1 MYLKILKNKMQKV
14 LKILPMCKILGLFI
28 AILIMSCASDN
39 KVEAEIASVAVNV
52 HIDRFDEKF
61 ASAIPEDLPKLK
73 KRYPYLFPKQFS
85 DSVWIDRMQDSLHQV
100 MAQEIDQKFSDFK
113 QDTLGIHQ
121 LFQHVKYYFPEFT
134 PPRIVTV
141 NSDVDYRNRIIY
153 ADTLMLVGLDNYLGK
168 DHEFYKGI
176 QQFIRTNFEKESV
189 VVDMAKAISRCV
201 LRATSERD
209 LLSKIVYYGKLYYI
223 MSTFLPKVDQPLV
236 IGYTEDQWGW
246 SLANEEYIWRY
257 FISNEL
263 LFSTDSKL
271 DDRFIEP
278 APFSKFYLELDNE
291 SPGRIGQFIGWRIVD
306 AYMKNN
312 EVSLHELL
320 EEPAA
325 SLFKKSQ
332 YKPKK

>member
-1 MYLKILKNKMQKV
+1 MYLKLLKNKLPKV
-14 LKILPMCKILGLFI
+14 LKILPMCKFFGLFI
-28 AILIMSCASDN
+28 AILIMSCSSDS
-39 KVEAEIASVAVNV
+39 KLEAEIAEVDVKV
-52 HIDRFDEKF
+52 RIDRFDEKF
-61 ASAIPEDLPKLK
+61 ANGSAQDLPDLK
-73 KRYPYLFPKQFS
+73 KNYPYLFPTQFS

-100 MAQEIDQKFSDFK
+100 MAKEIDQKFSDFK
-113 QDTLGIHQ
+113 HDTIAIHQ

-134 PPRIVTV
+134 PVKIITV

-153 ADTLMLVGLDNYLGK
+153 ADTLMLVGLDNYLGA

-176 QQFIRTNFEKESV
+176 QQFIRANFEKERV
-189 VVDMAKAISRCV
+189 VIDMAKAISRSTIK
-201 LRATSERD
+201 ATPSRD
-209 LLSKIVYYGKLYYI
+209 FLSKIVYYGKLYYV
-223 MSTFLPKVDQPLV
+223 MSNFLPKVEDSQI
-236 IGYTEDQWGW
+236 IGYSQDQWQW
-246 SLANEEYIWRY
+246 SLTNEEYIWRY

-271 DDRFIEP
+271 DDRFIDP

-291 SPGRIGQFIGWRIVD
+291 SPGRLGQFIGWRIVD

-320 EEPAA
+320 GESAA